1 MILKENEVYCMDAR
15 EGFKLLNKNSVD
27 LILTDPP
34 YVHKDVWTYGILAK
48 FGSYVLKRDGF
59 LLMDVGRGHFLP
71 SVFSYFASSSLFF
84 QKILCSYLFS
94 DRFSVAKDMHDS
106 FFLHCLYAKS
116 EGYLFD
122 VNDVYVVK
130 GFDSRRKGY
139 HKWEKDVDMYEYY
152 IKVFTKKGDLVVD
165 PFCGSGTCLLAC
177 KKLNR
182 RYIGFDIDPK
192 AVEITKKR
200 LAKHL

>member
-1 MILKENEVYCMDAR
+1 
-15 EGFKLLNKNSVD
+15 
-27 LILTDPP
+27 
-34 YVHKDVWTYGILAK
+34 
-48 FGSYVLKRDGF
+48 
-59 LLMDVGRGHFLP
+59 
-71 SVFSYFASSSLFF
+71 
-84 QKILCSYLFS
+84 
-94 DRFSVAKDMHDS
+94 MHDS
-106 FFLHCLYAKS
+106 FLLHCLYAKS

-152 IKVFTKKGDLVVD
+152 IKVFTEKGDLVVD

-182 RYIGFDIDPK
+182 RYIGFDIDSK